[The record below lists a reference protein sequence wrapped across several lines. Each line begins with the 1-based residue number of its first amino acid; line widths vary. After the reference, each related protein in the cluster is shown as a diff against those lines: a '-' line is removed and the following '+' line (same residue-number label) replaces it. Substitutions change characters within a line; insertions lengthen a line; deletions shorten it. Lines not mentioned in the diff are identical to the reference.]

1 MRIFGGIVAADSSGA
16 VSAWE
21 GTGSRL
27 EGGSYVVVEYNRD
40 NGGDDNADRACPQ
53 EAARRNGILG
63 HKAILR
69 SPLWH
74 IYTTPLIGTSPA
86 FCPFC
91 LAATQTTAASPN
103 RARSHV
109 VESYLFHIANRL
121 DKHDAIACIDAA
133 CQ

>member
-1 MRIFGGIVAADSSGA
+1 MTRIFGGIVAADSSGA

-69 SPLWH
+69 PPLWH
-74 IYTTPLIGTSPA
+74 IYTIPLDRHVTRLLSLLSRSNTNYRSIAQP
-86 FCPFC
+86 
-91 LAATQTTAASPN
+91 
-103 RARSHV
+103 RAVS
-109 VESYLFHIANRL
+109 
-121 DKHDAIACIDAA
+121 CG
-133 CQ
+133 